1 MPDDTKLPATVPQ
14 RHAMPLDA
22 MQRLAES
29 VAKSGLFGIRT
40 PDQALVLMSIAQAE
54 GRHPALAARDY
65 HIIQGAPAKKAE
77 AMARD
82 FLSGGGRIEW
92 HQLDDEAADATFSHP
107 AGGSVRIRWDQAR
120 VTKAGLGSNPMHKKY
135 PRQMLRSR
143 TVSEG
148 VRTVWPTATSGF
160 YVPEEVAEFA
170 PSRAEPVDVTP
181 KHDLDRFAAP
191 TAESIDHETGEVT
204 EAPVTELARLAAA
217 KGRDEFRYFL
227 KTLTDEEFAVIK
239 PLVGTRE
246 EPGELTLLAT
256 HVDEAVDRDPF
267 GLPPRAEPQG
277 SQPAIEAPARDGPPE
292 PEQPHSAPQD
302 GAGTSGA
309 PPDLLGDP
317 PAENLAVPMP
327 RDPSMNQCEFFV
339 RQVRALL
346 DEKPRTSQRVARVK
360 LANESG
366 LAKLK
371 AIRPDLYDE
380 LQAEL
385 TRKP

>member
-1 MPDDTKLPATVPQ
+1 MPNDTATKLPALVPQ
-14 RHAMPLDA
+14 QHAMPMDA

-82 FLSGGGRIEW
+82 FLGGGGRIEW

-160 YVPEEVAEFA
+160 YVPEEVAEFG
-170 PSRAEPVDVTP
+170 PGQAEPIDVTP
-181 KHDLDRFAAP
+181 KADLDQFAA
-191 TAESIDHETGEVT
+191 AEDR
-204 EAPVTELARLAAA
+204 LRLAAEGA
-217 KGRDEFRYFL
+217 AADGVDAFRDFWRRADPEQRAAL
-227 KTLTDEEFAVIK
+227 KSDIAEYQRVALDADARRAMA
-239 PLVGTRE
+239 G
-246 EPGELTLLAT
+246 
-256 HVDEAVDRDPF
+256 DDDPF
-267 GLPPRAEPQG
+267 GLPPHAPQ
-277 SQPAIEAPARDGPPE
+277 SPQASELPAPS
-292 PEQPHSAPQD
+292 PEQAISAPQD
-302 GAGTSGA
+302 GGA
-309 PPDLLGDP
+309 DLLGDP
-317 PAENLAVPMP
+317 PAEDLTVPLG
-327 RDPSMNQCEFFV
+327 RNPSRGDLEYWA
-339 RQVRALL
+339 RQVHQMI
-346 DEKPRTSQRVARVK
+346 DEKPATKQRLAMIRS
-360 LANESG
+360 ANESG
-366 LAKLK
+366 LRQLK
-371 AIRPDLYDE
+371 AALVDEYDA
-380 LQAEL
+380 LQRTLAGNG
-385 TRKP
+385 